1 MFDED
6 EGLIKRLKMANFNLI
21 YHLFYK
27 STPPLKV
34 ELILGIVQISHGMIE
49 CMSKYE
55 EFANILN
62 QEGFPYG

>member
-1 MFDED
+1 MFDKD

-34 ELILGIVQISHGMIE
+34 ELILGIVQISQF
-49 CMSKYE
+49 
-55 EFANILN
+55 FAFSLSSLVNIKIILK
-62 QEGFPYG
+62 

>member
-34 ELILGIVQISHGMIE
+34 DLILGIVQISQF
-49 CMSKYE
+49 
-55 EFANILN
+55 FAFSLSSLVSIKIILK
-62 QEGFPYG
+62 

>member
-1 MFDED
+1 MFDKD

-34 ELILGIVQISHGMIE
+34 ELILGIVQISQL
-49 CMSKYE
+49 
-55 EFANILN
+55 FAFSLSSLVNIKIILK
-62 QEGFPYG
+62 

>member
-1 MFDED
+1 MFDKD

-34 ELILGIVQISHGMIE
+34 ELILGIVQISQF
-49 CMSKYE
+49 
-55 EFANILN
+55 FAFSLSSLVSIKIILK
-62 QEGFPYG
+62 

>member
-1 MFDED
+1 MFDKD

-34 ELILGIVQISHGMIE
+34 ELILGIVQISQF
-49 CMSKYE
+49 
-55 EFANILN
+55 FAFSLSSLVIIKFILK
-62 QEGFPYG
+62 